1 MTQYPQG
8 PSQQQ
13 PRFDSQGFPI
23 KPKKHTARTVLIVI
37 GSVFG
42 ALIVIGA
49 LAPSQPAK
57 DAATPSTFKT
67 VDTGPSPDPVVTP
80 MDQPTATEGT
90 GCDLNASPEEYADC
104 LDRFVNGTTATPKPA
119 MTKSQEQAIRSAES
133 YLSFTA
139 FSRKG
144 LIRQLSSSAGEGF
157 SKADATYAVDHIKV
171 DWNEQAARSA
181 KSYLAFTSFSR
192 AGLIRQLESSAG
204 EGFTHAQAVYG
215 VNKAG
220 L

>member
-1 MTQYPQG
+1 MTQYPQD
-8 PSQQQ
+8 PQQQ
-13 PRFDSQGFPI
+13 PQFDSQGFPV
-23 KPKKHTARTVLIVI
+23 KPKKHTARTVLIVG

-49 LAPSQPAK
+49 LTPDQPAK

-67 VDTGPSPDPVVTP
+67 VDTGPSPDPVTTP
-80 MDQPTATEGT
+80 TSTPPPATTQP
-90 GCDLNASPEEYADC
+90 PK
-104 LDRFVNGTTATPKPA
+104 TTAPKL
-119 MTKSQEQAIRSAES
+119 TKSQEQAIRSAES
-133 YLSFTA
+133 YLEFTA

-144 LIRQLSSSAGEGF
+144 LIRQLSSSAGSGF

-171 DWNEQAARSA
+171 DWNEQAARAA
-181 KSYLAFTSFSR
+181 KSYLEFTSFSR

-204 EGFTHAQAVYG
+204 SGFTHAQAVYG